1 MANPPSHTPAQVLG
15 QTCNLY
21 PAGSPACCLGGDG
34 YDSSRTFHNSFVNSL
49 ALLLSQRGSLFHYND
64 LIHVWQPQVSLS
76 GVWMESGDDQC
87 EDWCSHAGRIWHAI
101 CLWGLLG
108 FSLSPTASF
117 GTAQTKKD
125 LSWNIFT
132 SVLSAW
138 PFLLL
143 RVLLPQQFLEELQ
156 HSYEFNKR
164 WRIHLRIAL
173 DQTLWSDMYEFGFQL
188 PALALSLDLKF
199 FTCEG
204 KFSVIK
210 PPFIFLFFLFY
221 CFPLLHFSH
230 ELQCVS

>member
-1 MANPPSHTPAQVLG
+1 MRTSGFTG
-15 QTCNLY
+15 W
-21 PAGSPACCLGGDG
+21 CLDG
-34 YDSSRTFHNSFVNSL
+34 V
-49 ALLLSQRGSLFHYND
+49 RGWS
-64 LIHVWQPQVSLS
+64 
-76 GVWMESGDDQC
+76 M
-87 EDWCSHAGRIWHAI
+87 
-101 CLWGLLG
+101 WGLMQPCRWDMTCHLPLG
-108 FSLSPTASF
+108 AAGVLPLTHSILWHSPD
-117 GTAQTKKD
+117 KD

-138 PFLLL
+138 PFLLP
-143 RVLLPQQFLEELQ
+143 RVLLPQQFLEEVQ
-156 HSYEFNKR
+156 HSYELNKR

-230 ELQCVS
+230 EPQCVS